1 MNFTDQI
8 LNAQRM
14 GLTRR
19 HFLRGLGACLALP
32 AFESL
37 RPFGA
42 LASTTSAASKL
53 ATTATGAPLRTAF
66 IFFPNGAI
74 PSAWWPEEKGELV
87 LSPTLQT
94 LEESR
99 ELIQV
104 LGGMDHAC
112 ANPGRDGAGDHA

>member
-1 MNFTDQI
+1 MNFINGSNEMLT
-8 LNAQRM
+8 AERA

-37 RPFGA
+37 PPFGA

-74 PSAWWPEEKGELV
+74 PSAWWPEGGESDFRLNATLAPLQA
-87 LSPTLQT
+87 LSGHVQ
-94 LEESR
+94 
-99 ELIQV
+99 
-104 LGGMDHAC
+104 
-112 ANPGRDGAGDHA
+112 